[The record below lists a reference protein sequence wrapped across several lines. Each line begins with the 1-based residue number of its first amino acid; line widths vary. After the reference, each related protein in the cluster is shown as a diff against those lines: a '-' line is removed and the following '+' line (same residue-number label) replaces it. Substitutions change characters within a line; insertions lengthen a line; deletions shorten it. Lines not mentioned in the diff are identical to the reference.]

1 MSFRYFSAVLSAL
14 FLLHWLGA
22 CSAQPHNV
30 TATPAVPL
38 PTQTLPLTPTLPPPV
53 SLTATPPAQPA
64 SAATPTPAP
73 TLTPSPRSTVG
84 RLNSEEN
91 GVFHAP
97 SGEATEQVLKPA
109 TRGIGQGDET
119 WTDQQGR
126 ALLTFVDL
134 MVRIYRD
141 SRLQTLDVTPAGLK
155 LALGQGAVL
164 VGQAPQSRQ
173 QVVLVG
179 DPPRARIVVTGTVPA
194 PSGHQQS
201 KPRSA
206 VTPMPRLQAPVAT
219 TASLTPGSLALGAGQ
234 QAEAVYFVASQLSAD
249 SEGMAVVRPVSG
261 AIELSAYSGASTGWQ
276 AFSAQSPMWVFM
288 PSVGQSGSAPP
299 PRAVTY
305 AELRNLVRDESY
317 WSLIRD
323 IELDAACLSEGRL
336 PLTSEQAQGIACPLP
351 SLTVASPPVYQCI
364 NPIFRVTLS
373 GQAAPGCLEALLS
386 CLVWEWGDGTVDVQA
401 FPANH
406 DFASAGKYTVTVKAY
421 DSLGQTSSLQV
432 PLKVACPTAVPERPL
447 PFVKPFTSPLPVEQ
461 PPEPSQQ
468 Y

>member
-1 MSFRYFSAVLSAL
+1 MSFRCFLAVLSAL
-14 FLLHWLGA
+14 FLLLGLSA
-22 CSAQPHNV
+22 CSAQPLDL
-30 TATPAVPL
+30 TATPTVPL
-38 PTQTLPLTPTLPPPV
+38 STQTLPLAPTLLPSV
-53 SLTATPPAQPA
+53 SLTATPPAQPVPGTA
-64 SAATPTPAP
+64 PTPVP
-73 TLTPSPRSTVG
+73 TVTPSPRPTVG
-84 RLNSEEN
+84 QLDSEEN

-97 SGEATEQVLKPA
+97 PGEATQQVLKFA
-109 TRGIGQGDET
+109 TRAVGEGDEVS
-119 WTDQQGR
+119 TDLLGQ
-126 ALLTFVDL
+126 ALLTFDDL
-134 MVRIYRD
+134 WVRIYRD
-141 SRLQTLDVTPAGLK
+141 SRLHTLDVTPLEMK

-164 VGQAPQSRQ
+164 AGQLPQAREQ
-173 QVVLVG
+173 FLFVG

-194 PSGHQQS
+194 PSGHQES

-206 VTPMPRLQAPVAT
+206 VTPMPRPQAFVAT
-219 TASLTPGSLALGAGQ
+219 TTSLTPGFPTSGAGQ
-234 QAEAVYFVASQLSAD
+234 QVEAVYFVASQPSAG

-261 AIELSAYSGASTGWQ
+261 AIELSAYSGTSTGWQ
-276 AFSAQSPMWVFM
+276 AFSVQSPMWAIV
-288 PSVGQSGSAPP
+288 PPIGASGSAPP

-305 AELRNLVRDESY
+305 AQLKNLVRDESY

-336 PLTSEQAQGIACPLP
+336 PVASEQGQGVSCPLP
-351 SLTVASPPVYQCI
+351 SLTVAPTPVYECI

-373 GQAAPGCLEALLS
+373 GQAASGCPEALLS
-386 CLVWEWGDGTVDVQA
+386 CLAWEWGDGTSDVQA

-447 PFVKPFTSPLPVEQ
+447 PFVEPFTSPLPVEQ